1 MNYLLILPQIILVA
15 VALLL
20 PAIDL
25 YTKGK
30 KSILA
35 YISMG
40 AVITS
45 LALLSIFIGLIP
57 LDLDIFGITLPTLM
71 FNDMLVI
78 DKFSLFLQM
87 LFGIVSLFV
96 IMAST
101 AYIKE
106 DESNQGEYY
115 TLLLLATT
123 GMMVVAMA
131 NDLITLFIGLE
142 ITSISSYALVGFRK
156 KSRKS
161 SEAAMKYFIIGAL
174 STSIVLYGI
183 SLIYGL
189 AGTTSIPELGSQL
202 MTINHSQDGLLLI
215 ATIFLI
221 AGFSFKIA
229 AVPFH
234 MWAPDVYDGAPTTIT
249 TFLAAGSKK
258 MGFAALFKV
267 FLVGLIAFKADW
279 SLAIGIMAAL
289 TMTVGNLAAL
299 RQDNLKRM
307 LAYSS
312 IAQAGYIMMALAVAT
327 QYALGGGLF
336 HILTHAF
343 MKSGAFII
351 VAMVSVLMIGTKV
364 SDLRG
369 LRVKLPITA
378 FCMAIMML
386 SLAGIPPLGGFASK
400 FVLFSSAIDA
410 GGWLVWLAVIAVI
423 NSAISLYYY
432 ARVLKEMYVLPVGVV
447 ERMKEPRAMLIPIVI
462 ATLAVIVIGLWP
474 GPFVDAAMDAARAL
488 MP

>member
-1 MNYLLILPQIILVA
+1 MSYLLILPQIILVA
-15 VALLL
+15 VALIL

-40 AVITS
+40 AVIAS

-57 LDLDIFGITLPTLM
+57 LEIFDITLPTLM
-71 FNDMLVI
+71 FNDMLVL
-78 DKFSLFLQM
+78 DKFALFLQM

-96 IMAST
+96 IMASLT
-101 AYIKE
+101 YIKE
-106 DESNQGEYY
+106 DEPNQGEYY

-312 IAQAGYIMMALAVAT
+312 IAQAGYILMALAVAT

-410 GGWLVWLAVIAVI
+410 GGWLIWLAVIAVI

>member
-1 MNYLLILPQIILVA
+1 MSYLLILPQIILVA
-15 VALLL
+15 VALIL

-35 YISMG
+35 YLSMG
-40 AVITS
+40 AIIVS
-45 LALLSIFIGLIP
+45 LALLSIFIGIIP
-57 LDLDIFGITLPTLM
+57 LEIFDITLPILM

-96 IMAST
+96 IMASIT
-101 AYIKE
+101 YIKE
-106 DESNQGEYY
+106 DEPNQGEYY

-189 AGTTSIPELGSQL
+189 AGTTSIPELGTQL
-202 MTINHSQDGLLLI
+202 MQINHSQNGLLII

-299 RQDNLKRM
+299 KQDNLKRM

-312 IAQAGYIMMALAVAT
+312 IAQAGYILMALAVAT

-351 VAMVSVLMIGTKV
+351 VAMVAVLGIGTKV

-369 LRVKLPITA
+369 LRVRLPITA

-400 FVLFSSAIDA
+400 FILFSSAIDA

-447 ERMKEPRAMLIPIVI
+447 EKMKEPKAMLIPIVI
-462 ATLAVIVIGLWP
+462 ATLAIIIIGLWP